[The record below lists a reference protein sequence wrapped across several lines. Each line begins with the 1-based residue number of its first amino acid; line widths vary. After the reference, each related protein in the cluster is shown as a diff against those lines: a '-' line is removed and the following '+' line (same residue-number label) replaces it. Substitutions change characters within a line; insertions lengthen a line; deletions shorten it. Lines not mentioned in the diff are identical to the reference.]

1 MTQRYQVK
9 GKLGHGGLGEVYL
22 AHDTQLDREVALKRV
37 RAKDSGNEGSQA
49 LAADLV
55 REAKTLS
62 ALQHPNVVTIF
73 DVGTDEQGPF
83 VVMEYL
89 KGETL
94 DQVIERARVTVE
106 DFREIVLQTM
116 EGMVAAGSLG
126 LVHRDLK
133 PGNLMVNWLPT
144 GKIQVK
150 ILDFGL
156 AKFSRSAAPQTQDHE
171 AGIMGSI
178 YFMAPEQFERLPL
191 DARTDLYSLGC
202 IFYQLLTQKHP
213 FEGSR
218 GVDVMVSHLQHLVT
232 PLHEHRSDVP
242 SWMADWVMWLISREM
257 DDRPADAR
265 TALQFFL
272 EGKSGLRAAAPAK
285 PAARA
290 AGAVTAKV
298 AAAARQPA
306 VPRQAV
312 LPPPGPVAATSGVPP
327 VRGRPGSHGSALRS
341 RGRPRRVDGHVKGLP
356 REKIH
361 GRSVLTGAILL
372 AIFGYIGWRMYDARD
387 RAAGDPR
394 AILIKLAGEAPQ
406 GDSSHVREIVQLAAS
421 RPEDAADCLAVLTKL
436 QGAEVPAAIAAE
448 LENSKGHVRD
458 LLIQAAGA
466 QPVKESIALLM
477 KIAGDDMD
485 AGVRTRTLEAIAKG
499 CASTDVAQLLDHAI
513 KFQEDPLRT
522 AYYKTVET
530 LLGKEQDRDR
540 RVHALAPALL
550 NAGPAS
556 QPTIFRMLSATG
568 SPAAHK
574 VLAGE
579 ISAAGPRRRAAA
591 EAVNSWNAPDLSI
604 GNALLDAARSG
615 DRDLFTGLAA
625 RTFARMPALA
635 APEVAANLRLCM
647 PYADSARS
655 RADFAAA
662 LGSLGSKEAVDLA
675 GEIANGADPALASAM
690 KPEVENVTKHQAAAV
705 TLIKGENILE
715 GGNAV
720 ILTTENGDA
729 QYSAAVRHITGWRS
743 SKTRFAWDIIV
754 PESMSVEVE
763 VVQSSV
769 IPGGSYFVTLGP
781 NSIETEVVQTTTSD
795 TFMRVNAGKFE
806 LRQAGAWRLYVEP
819 GRMKEKET
827 LVNIRS
833 VSVRVK

>member
-1 MTQRYQVK
+1 MTQRYEVK

-22 AHDTQLDREVALKRV
+22 AHDSQLDREVALKRV
-37 RAKDSGNEGSQA
+37 KLKDSGNEGSAA

-73 DVGTDEQGPF
+73 DVGSDDQGPF

-89 KGETL
+89 KGENL
-94 DQVIERARVTVE
+94 DQVIERGRVTVE

-133 PGNLMVNWLPT
+133 PGNLMVNWLPS
-144 GKIQVK
+144 GKLQLK

-156 AKFSRSAAPQTQDHE
+156 AKFSRSATPQTQDHE

-232 PLHEHRSDVP
+232 PLHELRSDVP

-257 DDRPADAR
+257 DDRPASAR

-272 EGKSGLRAAAPAK
+272 EGKSGLRAASQTK
-285 PAARA
+285 PAAPA
-290 AGAVTAKV
+290 PATAPARGTAPV
-298 AAAARQPA
+298 RQPA
-306 VPRQAV
+306 VPRQTS
-312 LPPPGPVAATSGVPP
+312 LPPPGPVAATSSVPP
-327 VRGRPGSHGSALRS
+327 GRGRPGSHTSAVRS
-341 RGRPRRVDGHVKGLP
+341 RSRPRRVDGRIKGLP
-356 REKIH
+356 KEKVH
-361 GRSVLTGAILL
+361 GMTVLTGAI
-372 AIFGYIGWRMYDARD
+372 IIGICGYIGWRIYDGRD
-387 RAAGDPR
+387 KTAGDPR
-394 AILIKLAGEAPQ
+394 AILIKLEGEAPQ
-406 GDSSHVREIVQLAAS
+406 GDSSHVRELVELAQS
-421 RPEDAADCLAVLTKL
+421 RPEDAKDCLAVLTKL
-436 QGAEVPAAIAAE
+436 QGEDVPAAIASE
-448 LENSKGHVRD
+448 LERSSGPVRD
-458 LLIQAAGA
+458 MLMQAAA
-466 QPVKESIALLM
+466 ARPTKESITMLM

-485 AGVRTRTLEAIAKG
+485 NAVRTRALEAIARG
-499 CASTDVAQLLDHAI
+499 CKASDLVELLSHAV

-522 AYYKTVET
+522 VYYKTVET
-530 LLGKEQDRDR
+530 LLSGEPSQDMRAL
-540 RVHALAPALL
+540 ALAPALKE
-550 NAGPAS
+550 AGPAS
-556 QPTIFRMLSATG
+556 QPALFQLLGATG
-568 SPAAHK
+568 SPEAHK

-591 EAVNSWNAPDLSI
+591 EAVNTWNAPDISI
-604 GNALLDAARSG
+604 ANALLDAAKSG
-615 DRDLFTGLAA
+615 DRDLYTGLAA
-625 RTFARMPALA
+625 RTFARIPTLT
-635 APEVAANLRLCM
+635 APEVVTNLRLCM
-647 PYADSARS
+647 PYADSVRS

-662 LGSLGSKEAVDLA
+662 VGSLGTREAVDFA
-675 GEIANGADPALASAM
+675 NEIAGGPDPALASAM
-690 KPEVENVTKHQAAAV
+690 KPEVENVTKHLAAAV
-705 TLIKGENILE
+705 TLIKGDNTLD
-715 GGNAV
+715 GANAV

-743 SKTRFAWDIIV
+743 RKTRLAWDIVV
-754 PESMSVEVE
+754 PQNMSVEVE

-769 IPGGSYFVTLGP
+769 VPGGSYYVTIGSK
-781 NSIETEVVQTTTSD
+781 SIETNVVQTTSSD
-795 TFMRVNAGKFE
+795 AFMLVNAGQFE
-806 LRQAGAWRLYVEP
+806 LRRTGAWRLYIEP
-819 GRMKEKET
+819 GRITEKET
-827 LVNIRS
+827 LMNVRS
-833 VSVRVK
+833 VTVRVK

>member
-1 MTQRYQVK
+1 MTQRYQVN

-22 AHDTQLDREVALKRV
+22 AYDTQLDREVALKRV
-37 RAKDSGNEGSQA
+37 RTKDSGDEGHKA

-73 DVGTDEQGPF
+73 DVGSDEQGPF

-94 DQVIERARVTVE
+94 DQVVERGRITVE

-144 GKIQVK
+144 GKLQLK

-265 TALQFFL
+265 TAMQYFL
-272 EGKSGLRAAAPAK
+272 EGKSGLKSAAPAK
-285 PAARA
+285 PVARA
-290 AGAVTAKV
+290 AGTAPVKGTAPV
-298 AAAARQPA
+298 RQPA
-306 VPRQAV
+306 LPRQSS
-312 LPPPGPVAATSGVPP
+312 LPPPGPVPATGGVPP
-327 VRGRPGSHGSALRS
+327 GRGRPGSHVSAVRS

-356 REKIH
+356 KEKVH
-361 GRSVLTGAILL
+361 GMTVLTGVILL
-372 AIFGYIGWRMYDARD
+372 GICGYIGWRIYDGRD
-387 RAAGDPR
+387 RTAGDPR

-406 GDSSHVREIVQLAAS
+406 GDSSHVRELVQLAES
-421 RPEDAADCLAVLTKL
+421 RPEDAKDCLAVLTKL
-436 QGAEVPAAIAAE
+436 QGEDVPAAIASE
-448 LENSKGHVRD
+448 LESSEGPVRD
-458 LLIQAAGA
+458 MLMEAAA
-466 QPVKESIALLM
+466 ARPSKESITLLM

-485 AGVRTRTLEAIAKG
+485 NAVRTRALAAIAKA
-499 CASTDVAQLLDHAI
+499 CTPSDLVQLLSHAV

-522 AYYKTVET
+522 VYYKTVET
-530 LLGKEQDRDR
+530 LLSKEVSPDQRAL
-540 RVHALAPALL
+540 VLAPALKD
-550 NAGPAS
+550 AGPAS
-556 QPTIFRMLSATG
+556 QPSLFQLLGATG
-568 SPAAHK
+568 SPEAHK
-574 VLAGE
+574 VLAAE

-591 EAVNSWNAPDLSI
+591 EAVNSWNAPDISI
-604 GNALLDAARSG
+604 ARALLDAAKSG
-615 DRDLFTGLAA
+615 DRDLYTGLAA
-625 RTFARMPALA
+625 RTYGRIPTLT
-635 APEVAANLRLCM
+635 APEVVANLKLCM
-647 PYADSARS
+647 PYTDSVRS
-655 RADFAAA
+655 RAEFSAAV
-662 LGSLGSKEAVDLA
+662 GSLGSKEAVDLA
-675 GEIANGADPALASAM
+675 NEIAGGPDPALANAM
-690 KPEVENVTKHQAAAV
+690 KPEVENVTKHQAAAI
-705 TLIKGENILE
+705 TLIKGDNNLD
-715 GGNAV
+715 GSNAV
-720 ILTTENGDA
+720 ILTTEVGDA

-743 SKTRFAWDIIV
+743 RKTRLAWDIIV
-754 PESMSVEVE
+754 PESMSAEVDI
-763 VVQSSV
+763 VQSSV
-769 IPGGSYFVTLGP
+769 VPGGSYFVTIGSK
-781 NSIETEVVQTTTSD
+781 SIETSVVQTTSSD
-795 TFMRVNAGKFE
+795 AFMRVTVGQFE
-806 LRQAGAWRLYVEP
+806 LRRTGAWRLYIEP
-819 GRMKEKET
+819 GRITEKET
-827 LVNIRS
+827 LMNVRS
-833 VSVRVK
+833 ITVRVK